1 MYKREP
7 VTDGFLYTA
16 RWETKEW
23 IISHQ
28 ANRRSLAV
36 DAGTSA
42 SAQMN
47 RWASPYHGQF
57 LPAEG
62 TEMDCRTLGGR
73 VARLRRV
80 YRARE
85 VHLYAFLLHQDFS
98 HLERQYG
105 PSWEF
110 PALLESHAS

>member
-1 MYKREP
+1 MVSLHGK
-7 VTDGFLYTA
+7 VGD
-16 RWETKEW
+16 KEW
-23 IISHQ
+23 IVSHQ
-28 ANRRSLAV
+28 ANRRSLAA

-47 RWASPYHGQF
+47 RWASPDHDQF

-62 TEMDCRTLGGR
+62 TEMDCRTLGGG

-80 YRARE
+80 YRAPE
-85 VHLYAFLLHQDFS
+85 VHLYAFLQHRDFS

-110 PALLESHAS
+110 PALSESHVS